1 MITSRFLDQKKK
13 YCYKRKYSIF
23 VLEMDN
29 FERIKSLIVK
39 NNWESGE
46 KINISTRLFHDLGL
60 TGDDAVDFFIAFNKE
75 FNVDISN
82 FDLYKYFSKEGGV
95 NLIPLLYR
103 LKLIKQLYGFE
114 EFPISILLKSIEM
127 GVLNEDTIRMK

>member
-1 MITSRFLDQKKK
+1 M
-13 YCYKRKYSIF
+13 
-23 VLEMDN
+23 
-29 FERIKSLIVK
+29 
-39 NNWESGE
+39 
-46 KINISTRLFHDLGL
+46 
-60 TGDDAVDFFIAFNKE
+60 DFFIAFNKE